1 MKSKDSKIQQL
12 KEYGLTQKNKKI
24 NKNSEPIL
32 KKDRISNL
40 LNKRTE
46 ANGKP
51 STVNLNREKKKYS
64 HSPVNNR
71 NLNSMKCS
79 VEVTEFTRNRT
90 FLVFFSLLK
99 LVD

>member
-12 KEYGLTQKNKKI
+12 KEYGLTQKHKKI

-40 LNKRTE
+40 LNKRNE
-46 ANGKP
+46 ATVKP
-51 STVNLNREKKKYS
+51 STV
-64 HSPVNNR
+64 

-79 VEVTEFTRNRT
+79 VEVTELTRNRK
-90 FLVFFSLLK
+90 FLNKFSFFSSLLK
-99 LVD
+99 LMD